1 MRKMI
6 VLLLILLALA
16 TGALLIGHRQP
27 AAVSGTGCVDIPASP
42 DYLSTDSESDAIAA
56 IDHARAQEN
65 LLPLRLP
72 ANYYHLEP
80 PQQQFILLNLERTAR
95 GLPPLEMVAA
105 LSQMALG
112 YSRQLSNLHFF
123 SHTSPISGTFTDR
136 IENNPA
142 TANLYSEAAE
152 NLAANPVAG
161 AGPIYEYMYD
171 DSAENCGHR
180 LNILD
185 PTLDLVGINWVRDSQ
200 YGSISAQEF
209 LASPGWN
216 LYSHPSPDTIAPYA
230 VMGQPL
236 LKGSLITCRVLTGD
250 NVGVVRVTWFLD
262 HVGNQPYLGS
272 TLRLDVSQLSPGS
285 HTLLVYVVDG
295 ALNYS
300 MASYTFIV
308 KP

>member
-1 MRKMI
+1 MRMII

-16 TGALLIGHRQP
+16 TGTLLIHHQQP
-27 AAVSGTGCVDIPASP
+27 MSTSGTGCVDIAASP
-42 DYLSTDSESDAIAA
+42 DYLNTDSESDAIAA
-56 IDHARAQEN
+56 IDNAHAQEK
-65 LLPLRLP
+65 LPPLHLP
-72 ANYYHLEP
+72 ANYYRLAP
-80 PQQQFILLNLERTAR
+80 PQQQFILLNIERTDR
-95 GLPPLEMVAA
+95 GLPPLEMVPA

-112 YSRQLSNLHFF
+112 YSRQLSNLRFF
-123 SHTSPISGTFTDR
+123 SHTSPISGTFADR

-142 TANLYSEAAE
+142 TANLYTEAAE

-185 PTLDLVGINWVRDSQ
+185 PNLDLVGINWVRDSQ

-216 LYSHPSPDTIAPYA
+216 LYHHPPPNTTPPSV
-230 VMGQPL
+230 VMEQPL
-236 LKGSLITCRVLTGD
+236 LKGSILSCRVLARD
-250 NVGVVRVTWFLD
+250 DVGVVRITWFLD
-262 HVGNQPYLGS
+262 HVGNQPSLGPA
-272 TLRLDVSQLSPGS
+272 LRLDLSQLSPGS
-285 HTLLVYVVDG
+285 HMLLVFAVDG

-300 MASYTFIV
+300 MASYTFTT
-308 KP
+308 P